1 MSAPLIHLGVYGLH
15 TRWISWRGQGATGAR
30 ISLFSKCS
38 AAFVSSVERGN
49 RDREELEMGN
59 SQDHR
64 EEMSRP
70 FGVERGVES
79 EAVGFDRVKQQV
91 AEKLHRAA
99 ESLQERT
106 GDVRTPTEAAKLG
119 AQASNWL
126 HNSADYVERIE
137 PAKIKEGFVQQVKR
151 NPGKSL
157 LFAGAA
163 GIILGAI
170 FRRR

>member
-1 MSAPLIHLGVYGLH
+1 MES
-15 TRWISWRGQGATGAR
+15 
-30 ISLFSKCS
+30 
-38 AAFVSSVERGN
+38 
-49 RDREELEMGN
+49 

-64 EEMSRP
+64 EEVSRP
-70 FGVERGVES
+70 FGVERGVGS

-91 AEKLHRAA
+91 AAKLHRAA

-106 GDVRTPTEAAKLG
+106 EDVRTPTEAVKLG

-137 PAKIKEGFVQQVKR
+137 PAKIKDGFIEQVKR

-157 LFAGAA
+157 LFASAA